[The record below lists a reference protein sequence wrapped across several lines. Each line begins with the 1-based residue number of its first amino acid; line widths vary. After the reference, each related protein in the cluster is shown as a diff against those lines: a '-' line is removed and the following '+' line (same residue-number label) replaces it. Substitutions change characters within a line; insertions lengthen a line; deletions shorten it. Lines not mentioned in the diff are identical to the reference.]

1 MNQLTPN
8 QSPVQALVNR
18 LESYLV
24 TRNYT
29 VDTLRHYRH
38 VWRQLACYADEKGI
52 VTADTEWMTQFLREH
67 YGISD
72 GNSLTRTQKTYYRAA
87 GMLCDFQ
94 RYGYVLRRNHTKR
107 EIFPRRYQCIFEAA
121 EKYCAQNRIAER
133 TRRQFSVHLR
143 RFVSFLESRNLRV
156 EAIEAAHMREY
167 FLTFEPLAKT
177 TVAFDLY
184 VLRSV
189 LPLLFSDG
197 VTSSDLSLFCPS
209 VRVPAGAK
217 IPSAYSPEDIQ
228 AILDA
233 VDRENP
239 QGKRDYA
246 ILLLAARLGLRVG
259 DIRELRFE
267 NIRWDTAEIRFIQS
281 KTGNEI
287 VLPLS
292 DELGW
297 ALIDYVKNGRPI
309 TDSKVIFVR
318 HIAPYDAFGKNNNL
332 NSIISKYF
340 KAANIHVPPG
350 KRHGMH
356 VFRHSLASSMLA
368 NGTPLPVVSEA
379 LGHSETNTTARYLKI
394 AVEQLRG
401 CALEVSV

>member
-1 MNQLTPN
+1 MNQQTPT
-8 QSPVQALVNR
+8 QSPVQALVGA
-18 LESYLV
+18 LEAYLV
-24 TRNYT
+24 TQNYT
-29 VDTLRHYRH
+29 ISTLQHYRR
-38 VWRQLACYADEKGI
+38 VWRELTCYADEKGI
-52 VTADTEWMTQFLREH
+52 VTAEPEWMKQFLHEH
-67 YGISD
+67 YDISD
-72 GNSLTRTQKTYYRAA
+72 GNALTRTQKTYYRAA

-94 RYGYVLRRNHTKR
+94 RYGYVLRRKHTKR
-107 EIFPRRYQCIFEAA
+107 EIFPQRYQCIFEAA
-121 EKYCAQNRIAER
+121 EKYCAQKRIAVR
-133 TRRQFSVHLR
+133 TQRQFSVHLR
-143 RFVSFLESRNLRV
+143 RFVSFLESRNLRIETV
-156 EAIEAAHMREY
+156 EASHMREY
-167 FLTFEPLAKT
+167 FLTLETLAKS
-177 TVAFDLY
+177 TVSFDLY

-189 LPLLFSDG
+189 LPLLFADG
-197 VTSSDLSLFCPS
+197 VTSSNLSLLCPS
-209 VRVPAGAK
+209 MRIPAGAK

-246 ILLLAARLGLRVG
+246 ILLIAARLGLRVG

-267 NIRWDTAEIRFIQS
+267 NIRWDAGEIHFVQS
-281 KTGNEI
+281 KTSNEI

-318 HIAPYDAFGKNNNL
+318 HIAPYDAFGKDNNM

-340 KAANIHVPPG
+340 KIAKIHVPPG

-379 LGHSETNTTARYLKI
+379 LGHNETNTTARYLKI

-401 CALEVSV
+401 CALEVNV

>member
-1 MNQLTPN
+1 MNQPTPK
-8 QSPVQALVNR
+8 QSPIQALVNG
-18 LESYLV
+18 LEAYLV
-24 TRNYT
+24 TQNYT

-38 VWRQLACYADEKGI
+38 VWYLLASYADEKGI
-52 VTADTEWMTQFLREH
+52 ATADVEWMTRFLREH
-67 YGISD
+67 YGISE
-72 GNSLTRTQKTYYRAA
+72 GSPLTRTQKTYYRAA

-94 RYGYVLRRNHTKR
+94 QYGYVLRRQHTKR
-107 EIFPRRYQCIFEAA
+107 EIFPQRYQCIFDAA
-121 EKYCAQNRIAER
+121 DKYYAQNRLAER

-143 RFVSFLESRNLRV
+143 RFISFLESRNLRT
-156 EAIEAAHMREY
+156 EAIDAAHMREY
-167 FLTFEPLAKT
+167 FLTLESWAKT

-189 LPLLFSDG
+189 LPLLFAVG
-197 VTSSDLSLFCPS
+197 VTSSDLSLLCPS

-217 IPSAYSPEDIQ
+217 IPSAYLAEDVQ
-228 AILDA
+228 AVLDA

-246 ILLLAARLGLRVG
+246 ILLLAARLGMRVG

-267 NIRWDTAEIRFIQS
+267 NLYWNTAEIRFIQS
-281 KTGNEI
+281 KTGNEAI
-287 VLPLS
+287 LPLS

-297 ALIDYVKNGRPI
+297 ALIDYVKNGRPV

-318 HIAPYDAFGKNNNL
+318 HIAPYDAFGRDNNL
-332 NSIISKYF
+332 NNIVSKYF

-356 VFRHSLASSMLA
+356 VFRHSLASGMLA

-379 LGHSETNTTARYLKI
+379 LGHSETNTTARYIKI

-401 CALEVSV
+401 CALEVNV

>member
-1 MNQLTPN
+1 MKQPNLNQLPI
-8 QSPVQALVNR
+8 QSLVNR
-18 LESYLV
+18 LEVYLV
-24 TRNYT
+24 TQNYT

-38 VWRQLACYADEKGI
+38 VWRQLSCYADGKGI
-52 VTADTEWMTQFLREH
+52 VTADTEWIAQFLHEH

-72 GNSLTRTQKTYYRAA
+72 GKPITRTQKTYYRAA

-107 EIFPRRYQCIFEAA
+107 EIFPQRYRCIFEAA
-121 EKYCAQNRIAER
+121 EKYCSQNRISER

-143 RFVSFLESRNLRV
+143 RFISFLESRNLRV
-156 EAIEAAHMREY
+156 EAIEPVHMREY
-167 FLTFEPLAKT
+167 FLTLQPLAKT
-177 TVAFDLY
+177 TIAFDLY

-189 LPLLFSDG
+189 LSILFSDG
-197 VTSSDLSLFCPS
+197 VTLSDLSLLCPS
-209 VRVPAGAK
+209 VHVPAGAK
-217 IPSAYSPEDIQ
+217 IPSAYSPEEIQ
-228 AILDA
+228 AILNA

-239 QGKRDYA
+239 LGKRDYA
-246 ILLLAARLGLRVG
+246 IMLLAARLGLRVG

-281 KTGNEI
+281 KTGNET

-297 ALIDYVKNGRPI
+297 ALIDYVKNGRPV

-318 HIAPYDAFGKNNNL
+318 HIAPYDAFGQNNNL
-332 NSIISKYF
+332 SNIISKYM
-340 KAANIHVPPG
+340 KAANIHVPQG

-379 LGHSETNTTARYLKI
+379 LGHSETNTTARYLCI
-394 AVEQLRG
+394 AVEQLRS
-401 CALEVSV
+401 CALEVRE

>member
-1 MNQLTPN
+1 
-8 QSPVQALVNR
+8 
-18 LESYLV
+18 
-24 TRNYT
+24 
-29 VDTLRHYRH
+29 
-38 VWRQLACYADEKGI
+38 
-52 VTADTEWMTQFLREH
+52 
-67 YGISD
+67 
-72 GNSLTRTQKTYYRAA
+72 
-87 GMLCDFQ
+87 
-94 RYGYVLRRNHTKR
+94 
-107 EIFPRRYQCIFEAA
+107 
-121 EKYCAQNRIAER
+121 
-133 TRRQFSVHLR
+133 
-143 RFVSFLESRNLRV
+143 
-156 EAIEAAHMREY
+156 MREY
-167 FLTFEPLAKT
+167 FLTLEPLAKT
-177 TVAFDLY
+177 TVAFALY

-189 LPLLFSDG
+189 LPLLFADG
-197 VTSSDLSLFCPS
+197 ATSSDLSLLCPS

-228 AILDA
+228 AILEA

-259 DIRELRFE
+259 DIRELRFD
-267 NIRWDTAEIRFIQS
+267 NIRWDTAEIRLIQS

-318 HIAPYDAFGKNNNL
+318 HIAPYDAFGQDNNL
-332 NSIISKYF
+332 NNIISKYF
-340 KAANIHVPPG
+340 KAANIHVPQG

-394 AVEQLRG
+394 AVEQLRS
-401 CALEVSV
+401 CALEVSE